1 MIMCYNYS
9 WEKRMF
15 KLFTTLTEAQIKNI
29 SPVTLAFV
37 GDAVYTLYVREK
49 LVTEHDF
56 TTGTLQKLSSE
67 EVSAHGQNAL
77 LDGILPLLTEEETGV
92 FKRGRNAK
100 KPTRSKNATV
110 AEYNNSTGFEALV
123 GYLYLMGRYDR
134 LETLLGVN

>member
-67 EVSAHGQNAL
+67 EVSARGQNAL

-110 AEYNNSTGFEALV
+110 AESV
-123 GYLYLMGRYDR
+123 S
-134 LETLLGVN
+134 

>member
-134 LETLLGVN
+134 LETLLGEN

>member
-77 LDGILPLLTEEETGV
+77 LNGILPLLTEEETGV